1 MYLKGNLPSV
11 KLEIPDSNINN
22 QNDLLVIELAV
33 IMFSYKTVVVGEI
46 TSVLKCGS
54 FGRLTDMVR

>member
-22 QNDLLVIELAV
+22 QNDFLVIELAV
-33 IMFSYKTVVVGEI
+33 IMFSYKTVAVGEM
-46 TSVLKCGS
+46 TSV
-54 FGRLTDMVR
+54 

>member
-1 MYLKGNLPSV
+1 MYLKGNLPFISV

-33 IMFSYKTVVVGEI
+33 IMFSYKTVVVGEM
-46 TSVLKCGS
+46 TSV
-54 FGRLTDMVR
+54 

>member
-33 IMFSYKTVVVGEI
+33 TMFSYKTVVVGEM
-46 TSVLKCGS
+46 TSV
-54 FGRLTDMVR
+54 